1 MKKVTVYQT
10 TNEQDFANNMLASA
24 IRGRSFTPIHRMEK
38 VVMLRQNGEDS
49 DILEELFE
57 KLNDEEYKYSINYSM
72 SVGDIVRIDN
82 TYYRCTSFG
91 WEDISAEC

>member
-1 MKKVTVYQT
+1 
-10 TNEQDFANNMLASA
+10 MLASVV
-24 IRGRSFTPIHRMEK
+24 GGMPFTPIQRMEE

-57 KLNDEEYKYSINYSM
+57 KLNDEEYKYSVNYSM

-82 TYYRCTSFG
+82 TYYRCLASG
-91 WEDISAEC
+91 WKDISAEC

>member
-24 IRGRSFTPIHRMEK
+24 IRGRSFTPIQRMEE

-82 TYYRCTSFG
+82 TYYRCLSSG
-91 WEDISAEC
+91 WKDISAEC